1 METTSNPKL
10 ARIAGILYF
19 FIVIL
24 GFWGIMY
31 VPSQTV
37 VRGDAVATMN
47 KILSNELLFRA
58 GIAGNLASSVIF
70 VFLALT
76 FYRLFKNTDENLA
89 KALVVLVIVQTP
101 VVFISEA
108 LNYSALMVAK
118 SELLKSFDTIQRQDF
133 VLFLLRT
140 SKYSIIIL
148 EIFWGLWL
156 IPLGQLILK
165 SGYLPR
171 IIGIFLILGGI
182 AYVIQVMDYI
192 LLSEKLSFITDFFPI
207 FYTVGELSTVLWLL
221 IKGVKI
227 DS

>member
-1 METTSNPKL
+1 METTSNQKL
-10 ARIAGILYF
+10 ARIAGVLYL
-19 FIVIL
+19 FIAIL

-37 VRGDAVATMN
+37 VKGDAVATLN
-47 KILSNELLFRA
+47 KLLSNEFLFRA

-70 VFLALT
+70 LFLALT

-101 VVFISEA
+101 VFFVSEA
-108 LNYSALMVAK
+108 LNFSALMVAK
-118 SELLKSFDTIQRQDF
+118 SQLLKSFDMIQRQDF

-171 IIGIFLILGGI
+171 IIGILLILGGI
-182 AYVIQVMDYI
+182 CYVIESLDYI
-192 LLSEKLSFITDFFPI
+192 LLSEKLSFITDYFAFI
-207 FYTVGELSTVLWLL
+207 YSTAELSTVFWLL
-221 IKGVKI
+221 IKGVK
-227 DS
+227 STS